1 MSLTLTL
8 TGPGA
13 PHATDTAAD
22 LLATLTGELPQTLS
36 SSGPDDIRRDLGT
49 GLAIAAIVL
58 AAPSAVLATLDLAT
72 RLRKRRELAPKV
84 EAVKRVLEA
93 ADTEGT
99 IRIEETTISLT
110 GLATDQILDRL
121 LPDKPR

>member
-1 MSLTLTL
+1 MTLTLTL

-13 PHATDTAAD
+13 AHAAETAAD
-22 LLATLTGELPQTLS
+22 LLATLTGERPQTPS
-36 SSGPDDIRRDLGT
+36 STGPDDIRRDLAT
-49 GLAIAAIVL
+49 GLAIAGIVL
-58 AAPSAVLATLDLAT
+58 SVPGAVLATLDLSA

-93 ADTEGT
+93 ADAQGT

-110 GLATDQILDRL
+110 GLGTDQILDRL
-121 LPDKPR
+121 LAEKPH